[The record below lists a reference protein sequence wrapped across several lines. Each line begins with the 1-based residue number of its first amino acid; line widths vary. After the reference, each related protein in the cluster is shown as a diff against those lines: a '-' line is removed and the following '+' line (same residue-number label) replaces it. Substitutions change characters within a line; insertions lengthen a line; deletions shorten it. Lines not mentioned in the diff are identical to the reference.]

1 MTENPFRQVLAF
13 DILRGVKLIQ
23 TTLSVNVW
31 ILQIRKRWNRRKQLS
46 FVLAKV
52 QHTRIN
58 IMSVLSLTQYDS
70 KGLCLIKRS
79 YDEKVTDYCLKIP
92 EIFFSFFFFIS
103 ITRMDKSKTDKPKKC
118 SLFLYVMYTDVN
130 VK

>member
-92 EIFFSFFFFIS
+92 EIFFSVFLFHFHYPNGQIQNGQTQKMFTIS
-103 ITRMDKSKTDKPKKC
+103 VR
-118 SLFLYVMYTDVN
+118 N
-130 VK
+130 VYRC